1 MVCSEWQKRLLS
13 KNLTFS
19 YRSQLYIIQTETRK
33 ASLYR
38 GLVNQEV
45 TVVDHR
51 GNISVLLSKA
61 GEPLR
66 FKAFNDQRTT
76 STQLSGKD
84 LDNFFH
90 QLSRNAVITQKQ
102 FGQYFSFTHE
112 RDEAIRN
119 AKALSKRIG
128 LKNTFEKK

>member
-1 MVCSEWQKRLLS
+1 MVCREWQKRLLS

-51 GNISVLLSKA
+51 GNISVLLSKI
-61 GEPLR
+61 GEPFVLKLLMIKER
-66 FKAFNDQRTT
+66 
-76 STQLSGKD
+76 
-84 LDNFFH
+84 H
-90 QLSRNAVITQKQ
+90 QLS
-102 FGQYFSFTHE
+102 
-112 RDEAIRN
+112 
-119 AKALSKRIG
+119 
-128 LKNTFEKK
+128 